1 MARTPTTTDD
11 TAEVVP
17 FDRNAHL
24 FNPDERAVYIDSIL
38 QGAIAR
44 AVTFI
49 RRGRTGRGEYEL
61 VRALLR
67 VARITGDT
75 STVIQLE
82 DLRYFEIGG
91 K

>member
-1 MARTPTTTDD
+1 
-11 TAEVVP
+11 
-17 FDRNAHL
+17 
-24 FNPDERAVYIDSIL
+24 
-38 QGAIAR
+38 
-44 AVTFI
+44 VTFI

-91 K
+91 R